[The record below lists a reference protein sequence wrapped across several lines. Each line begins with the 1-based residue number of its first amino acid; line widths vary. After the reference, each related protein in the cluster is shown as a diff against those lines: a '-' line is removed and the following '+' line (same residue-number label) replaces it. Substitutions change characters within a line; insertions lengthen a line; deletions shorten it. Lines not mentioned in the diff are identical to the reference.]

1 MSRKSSS
8 VLLYNKKLNNNM
20 RNFGMITESE
30 WVGLSIKD
38 AIEKA
43 TVEGFTHRIVEE
55 NGVGYMVT
63 ADLKAD
69 RINFRVSNNKVTAA
83 YGG

>member
-1 MSRKSSS
+1 MSVK
-8 VLLYNKKLNNNM
+8 
-20 RNFGMITESE
+20 NFGIITESE
-30 WVGLSIKD
+30 WIGLSIKD

-43 TVEGFTHRIVEE
+43 RVDGFTHRIVEE

-63 ADLKAD
+63 HDLKAD
-69 RINFRVSNNKVTAA
+69 RINFRVNNDTVTAA

>member
-1 MSRKSSS
+1 
-8 VLLYNKKLNNNM
+8 M
-20 RNFGMITESE
+20 RNFGIITESE
-30 WVGLSIKD
+30 WTGLSIKD

-43 TVEGFTHRIVEE
+43 TSDGFIHRIVEE
-55 NGVGYMVT
+55 NGVQYMVT
-63 ADLKAD
+63 MDLNPS

>member
-1 MSRKSSS
+1 
-8 VLLYNKKLNNNM
+8 M
-20 RNFGMITESE
+20 RNFGIITESE

-43 TVEGFTHRIVEE
+43 KNDGLTHRIVEE
-55 NGVGYMVT
+55 NGVQYMVT
-63 ADLKAD
+63 MDLNSS
-69 RINFRVSNNKVTAA
+69 RINFRVSNNNVTAA

>member
-1 MSRKSSS
+1 
-8 VLLYNKKLNNNM
+8 M
-20 RNFGMITESE
+20 RNFGIITESE

-43 TVEGFTHRIVEE
+43 KNDGLKHRIVEE
-55 NGVGYMVT
+55 NGVQYMVT
-63 ADLKAD
+63 MDLNSS
-69 RINFRVSNNKVTAA
+69 RINFRVSNNNVTAA

>member
-1 MSRKSSS
+1 MK
-8 VLLYNKKLNNNM
+8 
-20 RNFGMITESE
+20 NFGIITESE
-30 WVGLSIKD
+30 WVGLPLKD

-55 NGVGYMVT
+55 NGVSYMVT

>member
-1 MSRKSSS
+1 MSVK
-8 VLLYNKKLNNNM
+8 
-20 RNFGMITESE
+20 NFGIITESE

-43 TVEGFTHRIVEE
+43 SSHGLTHRIVEE
-55 NGVGYMVT
+55 NGVQYMLT
-63 ADLKAD
+63 MDLKND
-69 RINFRVSNNKVTAA
+69 RINFRVNNDTVTAA

>member
-1 MSRKSSS
+1 
-8 VLLYNKKLNNNM
+8 M
-20 RNFGMITESE
+20 RNFGIITESE
-30 WVGLSIKD
+30 WVGLPIKD

-43 TVEGFTHRIVEE
+43 ANDGLTHRIVEE
-55 NGVGYMVT
+55 NGVQYMVT